1 MMRLRV
7 SCMEDWAE
15 DLSIS
20 RSERLNHR
28 VDLSSGVMAWLG
40 GTSWR
45 RWIMEM
51 EAPKE
56 TCRQFFL
63 RVDDDDVA
71 VVVVAAVNDTV
82 AGTGSSLDCS
92 FSAMV
97 RLALASSS
105 SNGSQ
110 NNRLA

>member
-1 MMRLRV
+1 V
-7 SCMEDWAE
+7 
-15 DLSIS
+15 
-20 RSERLNHR
+20 
-28 VDLSSGVMAWLG
+28 
-40 GTSWR
+40 SWR
-45 RWIMEM
+45 GWAVHRGEDGLW
-51 EAPKE
+51 KWK
-56 TCRQFFL
+56 RQKRLVDNFFL